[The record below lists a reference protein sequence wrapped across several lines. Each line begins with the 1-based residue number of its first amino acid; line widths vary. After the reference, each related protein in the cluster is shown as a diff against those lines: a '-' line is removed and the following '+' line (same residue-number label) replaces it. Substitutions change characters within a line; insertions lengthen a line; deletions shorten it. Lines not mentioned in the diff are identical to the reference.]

1 MRSLTSSCDPELREV
16 TDWDKFREEQ
26 EAGPMEVN
34 SDESSMNEWSFVAR
48 GNGVFSGSLV
58 VVSSLC

>member
-1 MRSLTSSCDPELREV
+1 M
-16 TDWDKFREEQ
+16 TDWNKFREEQ

-58 VVSSLC
+58 VVRSLC